1 MTEDQDQTHHR
12 DAVFDVVNRYC
23 EIVTAGLQE
32 RRDRVEVDLYDTA
45 PHEVAGAL
53 IARQATLTNQLAL
66 SPGIWNG
73 HAAPLFLRAM
83 VDAHIS
89 LAWVLK
95 DPAVRAKQ
103 FILYGL
109 GQEKLFIEHLKSELD
124 ERNGSAEQLASMIEA
139 REGWLNAQRY
149 AFMTE
154 VNVGAWSG
162 LNTRE
167 MAEQSGCESLY
178 KYAYLPFSGA
188 AHSMWQHIGVYN
200 VQPCTNPLH
209 KFHKIP
215 AILPTAID
223 PDYVYRSSKYVTRS
237 YKDFDA
243 AFDLECA
250 TELPQDFFVREME
263 KVYEIE
269 ISKSDDPTGLDAA

>member
-1 MTEDQDQTHHR
+1 MSDDQEKSHR
-12 DAVFDVVNRYC
+12 EAVFDLVNRYC
-23 EIVTAGLQE
+23 ENVEKGFKE
-32 RRDRVEVDLYDTA
+32 RCDMVEVDLYDTA
-45 PHEVAGAL
+45 PNEVAGAL
-53 IARQATLTNQLAL
+53 IARQATLSTTLAR
-66 SPGIWNG
+66 SPGNWTG
-73 HAAPLFLRAM
+73 HVAPLFLRAM

-89 LAWVLK
+89 LAWVLN
-95 DPAVRAKQ
+95 DPATRARQ

-109 GQEKLFIEHLKSELD
+109 GQEKLFIEHLKTELD
-124 ERNGSAEQLASMIEA
+124 ERNGEDKQLASLIEA
-139 REGWLNAQRY
+139 REDWLNSQRRDI
-149 AFMTE
+149 MTE

-162 LNTRE
+162 HNTRE

-209 KFHKIP
+209 KYHKVP
-215 AILPTAID
+215 AIISTAID

-237 YKDFDA
+237 YKTYDA
-243 AFDLECA
+243 AFGLQCE

-263 KVYEIE
+263 LVY
-269 ISKSDDPTGLDAA
+269 SVKPAASDEPSGLDSA

>member
-1 MTEDQDQTHHR
+1 MSEDEERSHQE
-12 DAVFDVVNRYC
+12 AVLDVISRYC
-23 EIVTAGLQE
+23 EIVEKGLKE
-32 RRDRVEVDLYDTA
+32 RCDLVEVDLYDTV
-45 PHEVAGAL
+45 PNEVTGAL
-53 IARQATLTNQLAL
+53 IARQATLSTHLAR
-66 SPGIWNG
+66 SPENWTG
-73 HAAPLFLRAM
+73 HIAPLFLRAM

-95 DPAVRAKQ
+95 DPATRAKQ

-109 GQEKLFIEHLKSELD
+109 GQEKLFIEHLKAEFQD
-124 ERNGSAEQLASMIEA
+124 RNGNDEQLASLIEA
-139 REGWLNAQRY
+139 REGWLNMQRRD
-149 AFMTE
+149 FMTE

-162 LNTRE
+162 HNTRE

-209 KFHKIP
+209 KYHKIP
-215 AILPTAID
+215 AILPCYID

-237 YKDFDA
+237 YKAYDDVFG
-243 AFDLECA
+243 LQCE
-250 TELPQDFFVREME
+250 TELPQNFFVREMGKIYCVE
-263 KVYEIE
+263 PAA
-269 ISKSDDPTGLDAA
+269 SDEPSGLDAA